1 MTSARGTTAG
11 TPGTGAGDRRW
22 VILALGVCAQA
33 SACAFVYGAPFL
45 VPQLRDALGLSLASV
60 GRYVAAPVVGL
71 LLALVAW
78 GAAAD
83 RFGERRV
90 MATGLLLGSAAMGAA
105 ALAPVGDSTVRLLLL
120 ALGGAMAANTDAAS
134 GRLVMGWFPRHERGV
149 AMGVRQTAQPLG
161 VAVAGFTLPSLAA
174 TAGTFASLALPA
186 ALCLVMGVLVA
197 AFAADP
203 PRAEHTA
210 APAAGSPYGT
220 ALLWRVHAAS
230 ALLVMPQFAVNA
242 FTVEYL
248 VREQDFATAAAGVLV
263 GVVQFVG
270 AAGRIGIGWWSDRVG
285 SRMRP
290 MRQISVATVAVLA
303 AFAVGDLFA
312 PWLAVAAL
320 VVGGLVTVAHNG
332 LGYTATA
339 EIAGPAW
346 SGRAL
351 GVQNTGQNVVSA
363 LTPPLLGAAIGT
375 LGYAAGFLLAAVAPV
390 AAAAVAP
397 VRQERAPEW

>member
-1 MTSARGTTAG
+1 MTSPPDATAG
-11 TPGTGAGDRRW
+11 TPAATAGSRRW
-22 VILALGVCAQA
+22 VVLAIGVCAQA
-33 SACAFVYGAPFL
+33 SACAYVYGVPFL
-45 VPQLRDALGLSLASV
+45 VPQLRDSLGLSLASV
-60 GRYVAAPVVGL
+60 GRFVAAPVVGL

-105 ALAPVGDSTVRLLLL
+105 ALAPVGDSVARLLLL
-120 ALGGAMAANTDAAS
+120 ALGGAMAASVFAAS

-161 VAVAGFTLPSLAA
+161 VAVAGFTLPTLAA

-203 PRAEHTA
+203 PRAALAGA
-210 APAAGSPYGT
+210 AAAGSPYRT

-230 ALLVMPQFAVNA
+230 ALLVMPQFAVST

-248 VREQDFATAAAGVLV
+248 VREQGFAAAAAGVLV

-270 AAGRIGIGWWSDRVG
+270 AAGRIGIGWWSDHVG

-290 MRQISVATVAVLA
+290 MRQVSVATVAVLA

-312 PWLAVAAL
+312 PWLAIAAL

-351 GVQNTGQNVVSA
+351 GVQNTGQNVFSA
-363 LTPPLLGAAIGT
+363 LTPPVLGAVIGT
-375 LGYAAGFLLAAVAPV
+375 VGYAAGFLLAAVAPV
-390 AAAAVAP
+390 VATAVTP
-397 VRQERAPEW
+397 VRQERSPEW

>member
-1 MTSARGTTAG
+1 MTSAPDATAG
-11 TPGTGAGDRRW
+11 TPAATTGGRRW
-22 VILALGVCAQA
+22 VILAIGVCAQA
-33 SACAFVYGAPFL
+33 SACAYVYGVPFL
-45 VPQLRDALGLSLASV
+45 VPQLRDTLGLSLAAV

-90 MATGLLLGSAAMGAA
+90 MSTGLLLGSAAMGTA
-105 ALAPVGDSTVRLLLL
+105 ALAPVGDSVARLLLL
-120 ALGGAMAANTDAAS
+120 ALGGAMAASVFAAS

-161 VAVAGFTLPSLAA
+161 VAVAGFTLPTLAA

-203 PRAEHTA
+203 PRAGLAEA
-210 APAAGSPYGT
+210 AAGSPYRT

-230 ALLVMPQFAVNA
+230 ALLVMPQFAVST

-248 VREQDFATAAAGVLV
+248 VREQGFAAAAAGVLV

-290 MRQISVATVAVLA
+290 MRQISVATVAVLV
-303 AFAVGDLFA
+303 AFAAGDLFA

-351 GVQNTGQNVVSA
+351 GVQNTGQNVFSA
-363 LTPPLLGAAIGT
+363 LTPPVLGAAIGT
-375 LGYAAGFLLAAVAPV
+375 LGYAAGFLLAALAPV
-390 AAAAVAP
+390 VATAVTP
-397 VRQERAPEW
+397 VRQERSPEW

>member
-1 MTSARGTTAG
+1 MTSAPGTTA
-11 TPGTGAGDRRW
+11 AADARRW
-22 VILALGVCAQA
+22 VILAIGVCAQT
-33 SACAFVYGAPFL
+33 SACAYVYGAPFL
-45 VPQLRDALGLSLASV
+45 VPQLRDTLGLSLATV

-90 MATGLLLGSAAMGAA
+90 MSTGLLLGSVAMGVA
-105 ALAPVGDSTVRLLLL
+105 ALAPVGHSTLRLVLL
-120 ALGGAMAANTDAAS
+120 ALGGALAASVFAAS

-161 VAVAGFTLPSLAA
+161 VALAGFTLPSLAA
-174 TAGTFASLALPA
+174 TAGTFAALALPA

-203 PRAEHTA
+203 PRAQLTGTA
-210 APAAGSPYGT
+210 ATGSPYRA

-230 ALLVMPQFAVNA
+230 ALLVMPQFAVSA
-242 FTVEYL
+242 FSVEYL
-248 VREQDFATAAAGVLV
+248 VRERGFTAAAAGLLV
-263 GVVQFVG
+263 GAVQFVG
-270 AAGRIGIGWWSDRVG
+270 AAGRIGVGWWSDRVG

-290 MRQISVATVAVLA
+290 MRQVSVATVVVLV
-303 AFAVGDLFA
+303 AFAVGDLYA

-320 VVGGLVTVAHNG
+320 VAGGLVTVAHNG

-363 LTPPLLGAAIGT
+363 LTPPVLGAVIGT
-375 LGYAAGFLLAAVAPV
+375 VGYAAGFLLATVAPV
-390 AAAAVAP
+390 VAVLVTP
-397 VRQERAPEW
+397 VRQEPSSRW